1 MVLCRSNLGG
11 EMVRYQNKV
20 SVVLLIV
27 ACIIFIFSFIGGLVF
42 GPYNEWGFTLT
53 YWFTGLAIGIFFV
66 ALAEIIEQLQKLNNK
81 SPAENEMLDKKYI
94 TGHVDDQEDLTESD
108 IREDVRIQNANDHVA
123 WIIAISTLV
132 IFFFLAIAGKQM

>member
-1 MVLCRSNLGG
+1 
-11 EMVRYQNKV
+11 V

-42 GPYNEWGFTLT
+42 SPYNEWGFTLT

-81 SPAENEMLDKKYI
+81 SPAENEMLDKKYM

-108 IREDVRIQNANDHVA
+108 IREDVRIQNANDHDHSVA

-132 IFFFLAIAGKQM
+132 IFLFLAIAGMQM